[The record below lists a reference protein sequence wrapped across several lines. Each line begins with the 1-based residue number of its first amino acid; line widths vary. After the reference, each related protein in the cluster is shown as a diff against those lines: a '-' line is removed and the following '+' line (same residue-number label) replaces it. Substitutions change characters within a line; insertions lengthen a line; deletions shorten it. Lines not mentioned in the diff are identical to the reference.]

1 MAMTDVQRQEMKSM
15 IDERRRQLAE
25 EIRSDLA
32 RSRSDSF
39 GAIAGEAPD
48 NGDQAL
54 ASLVADTDNAETNRD
69 IRELQELDAAVIR
82 IGDGSYGTC
91 ADCGDDIPIARLRA
105 YPGAMRCVT
114 CQGIFEKTHAHPSE
128 PKL

>member
-1 MAMTDVQRQEMKSM
+1 MPLSQTELDEMKAT
-15 IDERRRQLAE
+15 IEERRKSLGAE
-25 EIRSDLA
+25 IKSDLA

-48 NGDQAL
+48 SGDQAM
-54 ASLVADTDNAETNRD
+54 AALVADTDNAETNRD
-69 IRELQELDAAVIR
+69 IRELQELDAARVR
-82 IGDGSYGTC
+82 IEEGSYGTC
-91 ADCGDDIPIARLRA
+91 NDCGDDIPIARLRA

-114 CQGIFEKTHAHPSE
+114 CQSLYERTHSHPSE

>member
-1 MAMTDVQRQEMKSM
+1 MPITDAERKELKTIIEQRRVS
-15 IDERRRQLAE
+15 LAA

-48 NGDQAL
+48 SGDQAL
-54 ASLVADTDNAETNRD
+54 AWLVADTDNAETNRD
-69 IRELQELDAAVIR
+69 IRELQELNAAIER

-91 ADCGDDIPIARLRA
+91 SACGEDIPAARLRA
-105 YPGAMRCVT
+105 YPGAVRCIS
-114 CQGIFEKTHAHPSE
+114 CQSVYERTHGHPSE